1 MASKVTNIIVTA
13 TINGKPHGLRFVNAN
28 VWQSLFSHCKI
39 RLALGFDEAEC
50 NSVFDKAV
58 SSWLGEKLELTV
70 SDQLDNSISK
80 KYIGIIHNLHLET
93 GNLIVDA
100 MSEDYSLNFVEK
112 HKSFVDMSAFDV
124 VNTIVKNKTFANSL
138 TGPSNGV
145 QFRFLHQYDETD
157 YEFLKR
163 LARYDGC
170 VLYHDGETFR
180 YEPKLSGTKEIKL
193 GLENISDVRL
203 NCFLGD
209 TRFHGVP
216 YDYQKHSE
224 SSDLVVNS
232 GSYPAPN
239 HPFGSKIFQK
249 SNDLH
254 KEPTEIY
261 KEPIVQK
268 SDFENFIKN
277 QQAFYSGLH
286 INVTG
291 TTNHP
296 MVTIGRA
303 IEAPDHP
310 ILKDKFVV
318 VELEAEFKGN
328 IYSAS
333 FKAAV
338 KDSILRKLAT
348 DEREYMGLLQPAIV
362 VDNKDPENIGRVQIR
377 YLWDTDGSAHAW
389 ARVLT
394 SFAGSDHGSHL
405 TPRISDQVLVG
416 CEHGNTSLPVVIGSL
431 YHSENKP
438 DCKTDN
444 GTEEVLIAK
453 TSSGSEIRVIE
464 KQGSEQILITM
475 PNGENLIRMEHKGP
489 KIFIESNNGTIEIH
503 AKTIKINA
511 DDKIEM
517 KADKIEISAT
527 SKAEIKAQDIDAT
540 AGNKLS
546 LAGSSSAELKSS
558 ASVKV
563 SGTQVES
570 SAAATNVI
578 KGAMVQIN

>member
-1 MASKVTNIIVTA
+1 
-13 TINGKPHGLRFVNAN
+13 
-28 VWQSLFSHCKI
+28 
-39 RLALGFDEAEC
+39 
-50 NSVFDKAV
+50 
-58 SSWLGEKLELTV
+58 
-70 SDQLDNSISK
+70 
-80 KYIGIIHNLHLET
+80 
-93 GNLIVDA
+93 
-100 MSEDYSLNFVEK
+100 
-112 HKSFVDMSAFDV
+112 
-124 VNTIVKNKTFANSL
+124 
-138 TGPSNGV
+138 
-145 QFRFLHQYDETD
+145 
-157 YEFLKR
+157 
-163 LARYDGC
+163 
-170 VLYHDGETFR
+170 ETFR
-180 YEPKLSGTKEIKL
+180 YESKLSGTSNVKL

-209 TRFHGVP
+209 TKFHGVP
-216 YDYQKHSE
+216 YDYQKHSD
-224 SSDLVVNS
+224 SSHLAVNS

-239 HPFGSKIFQK
+239 HPFGQKIFKK

-254 KEPTEIY
+254 QEPTEIY
-261 KEPIVQK
+261 KEPFVQK
-268 SDFENFIKN
+268 SEFENFVKN
-277 QQAFYSGLH
+277 QQAFYNGLH

-328 IYSAS
+328 VYSAS
-333 FKAAV
+333 FKGAV
-338 KDSILRKLAT
+338 KDAVMRKLAT
-348 DEREYMGLLQPAIV
+348 DEREYMGLLQPAEV
-362 VDNKDPENIGRVQIR
+362 MDNKDPENIGRVQIR
-377 YLWDTDGSAHAW
+377 YLWDTEGNAHAW

-394 SFAGSDHGSHL
+394 SFAGSDHGSHF

-464 KQGSEQILITM
+464 KKGSEQILISM
-475 PNGENLIRMEHKGP
+475 PNGENLIRMEHDGP
-489 KIFIESNNGTIEIH
+489 KIFIESSNGTIEVH

-527 SKAEIKAQDIDAT
+527 SKAEIKAQDIEAT

-546 LAGSSSAELKSS
+546 LAGSASAELKSS

-578 KGAMVQIN
+578 KGALVQIN